1 MSFIN
6 ECKKILES
14 KEKSKH
20 KQSGELLFKQI
31 EDVKKTATNIRDKIK
46 QLYKREEYVV
56 NSEGEK
62 VVHFFEPFP
71 NLGLAQGRKM
81 LIDEEDFTYKQI
93 VEITDNEVFLTEE
106 LKKLLCNDSIIV
118 SGPYIIHPFY
128 YYQIDQ
134 YTDWN
139 DCYYIPVITS
149 ADIKNKPKSWKKRGS
164 TNYLG
169 FHDWKPKFGSFKDQ
183 IYESSVYLIAVEIT
197 MVIK

>member
-1 MSFIN
+1 MGFID

-71 NLGLAQGRKM
+71 NLGLAQGKKL
-81 LIDEEDFTYKQI
+81 LINKEDFTYKQI
-93 VEITDNEVFLTEE
+93 VEITDNEAFLMEE

-118 SGPYIIHPFY
+118 NGPYIIHSFQY
-128 YYQIDQ
+128 YLMDQ

-139 DCYYIPVITS
+139 DRYFIPIITS
-149 ADIKNKPKSWKKRGS
+149 AQIRNKPKSWKKRGS

-169 FHDWKPKFGSFKDQ
+169 FHDWEPKAGSFKNQ
-183 IYESSVYLIAVEIT
+183 TYESSVYLIAVEIT
-197 MVIK
+197 MTLK